1 MISEDGL
8 IARHL
13 APIAGPGSLGLLDDA
28 ALLAPPPGHELVLTK
43 DMLAAGIHFFPDDPA
58 GSIARKALRVN
69 LSDLA
74 AKGAEPL
81 GFLLGLALPAGT
93 EERWMADFAAALG
106 EDARAYRCPLL
117 GGDTVRAAGGLTVSV
132 TAIGSCP
139 AGAMVPRTGGR
150 VGQRLVVTGTI
161 GDAALGLRLRQDKAA
176 RWAEVLNDEERGWL
190 ADRYL
195 HPKPRNR
202 LALAIREHAAA
213 AMDVSDGLLG
223 DAVKLGAAASHGAC
237 APWIDL
243 ARVPLSGAARA
254 ALMAE
259 PALIE
264 PIVAGG
270 DDYEVLMALEPEKV
284 EDLLAACAALGCPA
298 AEIGELT
305 DSAAPA
311 FTGLDGR
318 PASFGALRFEH
329 GWS

>member
-13 APIAGPGSLGLLDDA
+13 APIAGPGALGLLDDA
-28 ALLAPPPGHELVLTK
+28 ALLTPPPGHELVLTK
-43 DMLAAGIHFFPDDPA
+43 DVLAAGVHFFPDDPA

-81 GFLLGLALPAGT
+81 GFLLGLALPSGT
-93 EERWMADFAAALG
+93 ADPWMADFAAALG
-106 EDARAYRCPLL
+106 EDARAWRCPLL

-150 VGQRLVVTGTI
+150 AGQRLVVTGTI
-161 GDAALGLRLRQDKAA
+161 GDAALGLRLRQDPAA
-176 RWAEVLNDEERGWL
+176 RWAGVLDEAALGWL

-195 HPKPRNR
+195 LPQPRNR
-202 LALAIREHAAA
+202 LALAIRAHAAA

-237 APWIDL
+237 APRIDL
-243 ARVPLSGAARA
+243 ARVPLSAAARA
-254 ALMAE
+254 ALTAE

-264 PIVAGG
+264 RVVAGG
-270 DDYEVLMALEPEKV
+270 DDYEVLMAVEPERV
-284 EDLLAACAALGCPA
+284 EALLAACAALGCPA
-298 AEIGELT
+298 AEIGELVAA
-305 DSAAPA
+305 AAPV

-318 PASFGALRFEH
+318 PASFSALRFEH
-329 GWS
+329 GWN